1 MFVGIKCTSLI
12 AEVFNFYTNKMITDG
27 YLEELW
33 NTHEAREATRES
45 SCYGNTIDNIDVSRR
60 NLNVG
65 KANTNSHR
73 SLASI
78 SASGSI
84 EDNSDDIDAEP
95 LNLNQMAG
103 TFLLHVVGSTISI
116 IVGLLSFWN
125 KKRRRNKKKARQ
137 GQVESSPTTKIQQ
150 EEEDGEEVYT
160 IKDDQEYPY
169 SVEENNGGS
178 RRSQLQQFEEL
189 TKRVDDIHTM
199 LSLMAGTKRKET

>member
-1 MFVGIKCTSLI
+1 
-12 AEVFNFYTNKMITDG
+12 MITDG

-33 NTHEAREATRES
+33 NTHEAREATRDT
-45 SCYGNTIDNIDVSRR
+45 SCYDNTIDNIDVRRR
-60 NLNVG
+60 NLNG
-65 KANTNSHR
+65 KASNDSHR
-73 SLASI
+73 SLSSI

-137 GQVESSPTTKIQQ
+137 GQVEVNTT
-150 EEEDGEEVYT
+150 
-160 IKDDQEYPY
+160 KDDQEYPY
-169 SVEENNGGS
+169 SVEEEEEVNTIKDDQAYPYSVEENDCGS

-189 TKRVDDIHTM
+189 TKRMDDIHNTM
-199 LSLMAGTKRKET
+199 LSLMAATKTKET

>member
-1 MFVGIKCTSLI
+1 
-12 AEVFNFYTNKMITDG
+12 MITDG

-33 NTHEAREATRES
+33 NTHEAREATRDT
-45 SCYGNTIDNIDVSRR
+45 SCYGNTIDNIDIDVRRRR
-60 NLNVG
+60 NLNG
-65 KANTNSHR
+65 KANTNSHHR
-73 SLASI
+73 SLSSI

-137 GQVESSPTTKIQQ
+137 GQVEVNTT
-150 EEEDGEEVYT
+150 
-160 IKDDQEYPY
+160 KDDQEYPY
-169 SVEENNGGS
+169 SDEENNGGS

-189 TKRVDDIHTM
+189 TKRMDDIHNTM
-199 LSLMAGTKRKET
+199 LSFMAATKTKET

>member
-33 NTHEAREATRES
+33 NTHEAREATRDT
-45 SCYGNTIDNIDVSRR
+45 SCYDNTIDNIDVRRR
-60 NLNVG
+60 NLNG
-65 KANTNSHR
+65 KASNDSHR
-73 SLASI
+73 SLSSI

-169 SVEENNGGS
+169 SVEENNCGS

-189 TKRVDDIHTM
+189 TKRMDDMHTL
-199 LSLMAGTKRKET
+199 LSLMAATEAKET

>member
-1 MFVGIKCTSLI
+1 M
-12 AEVFNFYTNKMITDG
+12 FNFYTNKMITDG

-33 NTHEAREATRES
+33 NTHEAREATRDT
-45 SCYGNTIDNIDVSRR
+45 SCYDSTIDNIDVRRR
-60 NLNVG
+60 NLNG
-65 KANTNSHR
+65 KASNNSHHR
-73 SLASI
+73 SLSSI

-137 GQVESSPTTKIQQ
+137 GQVEVNTT
-150 EEEDGEEVYT
+150 
-160 IKDDQEYPY
+160 KDDQEYPY
-169 SVEENNGGS
+169 SVEEEEEVNTIKDDQAYPYSVEENDCGS

-189 TKRVDDIHTM
+189 TKRMDDIHTTM
-199 LSLMAGTKRKET
+199 LSLMAATKTKET